1 MVASQQFLI
10 DVYVHFC
17 VSCSVSHLSTMS
29 SAAVASTPAAAASG
43 SQLVPG
49 RAQKQCPSCR
59 AICAAARREC
69 LQCQHVFVRKSTG
82 GGDDSS
88 KAKKATGAAAK
99 GEEAAAKA
107 KEVVS
112 PPVPAA
118 TAAKE
123 AAKQTKGKRKATTNE
138 AAANSDAPAA
148 AASSPVPA
156 SSAAAEA
163 AVALPASKRA
173 RGGAGNAVVP
183 VASSSVSIASAS
195 PSPPPAL
202 VPVGASAAAAAG
214 DQAANWQQGGDAD
227 MQLIRGLI
235 TAHDNF
241 PNVGVRFQDVFPI
254 LRVPRAARMLL
265 TRMTALV
272 QSRYSDVDVVV
283 GLDSRGFLFGVPMA
297 LDLDAAFVPVRKAGK
312 LPGKCVQD
320 KYQTEYSSAVH
331 EVQADAIKRGQR
343 VVLVDDL
350 LATGGTLAS
359 AASLVRKLGATVV
372 AAVVVIELKEL
383 KGRQLLISKQGM
395 RSEDVH
401 SLFQL

>member
-1 MVASQQFLI
+1 MLSFPP
-10 DVYVHFC
+10 
-17 VSCSVSHLSTMS
+17 HLSTMS

-49 RAQKQCPSCR
+49 RAQKQCPSCL

-69 LQCQHVFVRKSTG
+69 LQCQHAFVRKSAG

-88 KAKKATGAAAK
+88 KAKKATAAAAK
-99 GEEAAAKA
+99 GEETAAKA
-107 KEVVS
+107 KEVAS

-123 AAKQTKGKRKATTNE
+123 AGKQTKGKRKATTNE

-163 AVALPASKRA
+163 AVAPPASKRA
-173 RGGAGNAVVP
+173 RGGAGNVVVP
-183 VASSSVSIASAS
+183 AAASSSVSIASAS

-202 VPVGASAAAAAG
+202 VPVGAFAAAAAAG
-214 DQAANWQQGGDAD
+214 GQAANGQQGGDAD

-235 TAHDNF
+235 TAHENF

-331 EVQADAIKRGQR
+331 EVQADAIRRGQR

-359 AASLVRKLGATVV
+359 AAFLVRKLGATVV

-383 KGRQLLISKQGM
+383 KGRQVLISKQGM